1 MDILNFIK
9 QQAAN
14 LQRGVTSNIPKP
26 VQRFAGQVKLPT
38 QLNPFATSTP
48 TTRLGKVGKSINPLN
63 PVNFR
68 AGLITAGLGK
78 ALEATGLARDPE
90 IDLAFQLGTFN
101 PLAGVAY
108 LGLSGGTAGA
118 SPARERQL
126 IEESNRYFA
135 QRPLQTT
142 TTQAPPPQPGPRVDA
157 STTQAQFYTR
167 APQQSPRV
175 VPVVAMAPPTQAPLS
190 QDALVAAQSGFAAP
204 TNVSLSDFYR
214 AQEQLGSRM
223 AETGELQQ
231 RMQETGLVGEALA
244 EWARANPALA
254 YREIMKRQ
262 KQIVPS
268 VD

>member
-38 QLNPFATSTP
+38 QLNPFATSAP
-48 TTRLGKVGKSINPLN
+48 TTRLGKVGKFINPLN

-68 AGLITAGLGK
+68 AGLITAGLDK

-135 QRPLQTT
+135 QRPLQSK
-142 TTQAPPPQPGPRVDA
+142 TQAPPPQPGPRVDA

-175 VPVVAMAPPTQAPLS
+175 IPVVATAPPTPSPISQA
-190 QDALVAAQSGFAAP
+190 ALTAAQTGFAAP
-204 TNVSLSDFYR
+204 SDISLSDFYR
-214 AQEQLGSRM
+214 AQEQLGTQM
-223 AETGELQQ
+223 AATGELQQ
-231 RMQETGLVGEALA
+231 RMQESGLVGEGLA

-262 KQIVPS
+262 KQPMPS